1 MGTPDQYSTGPAMCV
16 VPHVMR
22 YVWINQSH
30 TPTAQ
35 KHHSFHVCLVKCP
48 RWPYTACVFHAR
60 HRQTTQ
66 RHPTHHQR
74 GGPVQ
79 WSVSQWLVWYTT
91 NNTGVCHIVTLH
103 HQDYVHAHTHHQPV
117 ECMRTLDTSCCRML
131 LWDTHTHLP
140 YTHHHLP
147 KRSHAQ
153 DTKQHSTVL
162 WDAHT
167 VLCVSHSPQGRMCFT
182 CSGCVDTVW

>member
-22 YVWINQSH
+22 CVYINQSH

-48 RWPYTACVFHAR
+48 RWPYGACVFHAC
-60 HRQTTQ
+60 HRQTTR

-74 GGPVQ
+74 GSPVQ

-91 NNTGVCHIVTLH
+91 NNTGCVSYSDTTPPGLC
-103 HQDYVHAHTHHQPV
+103 P
-117 ECMRTLDTSCCRML
+117 RT
-131 LWDTHTHLP
+131 
-140 YTHHHLP
+140 YTPPPP
-147 KRSHAQ
+147 KRDRAQ

-167 VLCVSHSPQGRMCFT
+167 VLCVRVPLIPRAHVLHLQWLC
-182 CSGCVDTVW
+182 